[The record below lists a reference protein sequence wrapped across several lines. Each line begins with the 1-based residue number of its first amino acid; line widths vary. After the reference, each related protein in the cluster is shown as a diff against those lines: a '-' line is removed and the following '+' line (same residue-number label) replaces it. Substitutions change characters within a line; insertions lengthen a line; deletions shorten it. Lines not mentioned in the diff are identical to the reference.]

1 MLDEFDRKKLI
12 ASFQIHIRDV
22 LVFPASFWL
31 VCLICVG
38 YYVAIFPFVTLSKV
52 YFEEKY
58 NFTSENAN
66 FITGTKTVTLT
77 DCLG

>member
-1 MLDEFDRKKLI
+1 LPPYVLETL
-12 ASFQIHIRDV
+12 FQIHIRDV
-22 LVFPASFWL
+22 LVFPATFWL

-58 NFTSENAN
+58 ELSSENAN
-66 FITGTKTVTLT
+66 FIAGDT
-77 DCLG
+77 DPRF